1 MGRYINER
9 LVQIQALL
17 ERIDAALIVR
27 DPGTTRSAEAFDG
40 LRRQIAYAAKAR
52 RSHVSHLLAL
62 DESIRTGGNIDL
74 IAARLK
80 EYLKELGIERV
91 YDTSLSEAF
100 DIAGDR
106 SGDTEVVEP
115 AVIEREEDGR
125 VTVLRVGK
133 AIRTARP
140 EPESKPELVEVVSQE
155 ESVKPTEAQ
164 LQIEEPLQVHAKT
177 ELVESTAAT
186 AESEAELLGPQSR
199 SEESLQLGERKNRRS
214 SPRGMVV
221 LPLAIATVLLLFFGL
236 RSCNTSVDEPSRTP
250 TSLPET
256 TTTITE

>member
-1 MGRYINER
+1 MGRFINER

-17 ERIDAALIVR
+17 ERVDTALIVR
-27 DPGTTRSAEAFDG
+27 DPGSSRSAEAFDG

-62 DESIRTGGNIDL
+62 DDSIRTGGNVDL

-80 EYLKELGIERV
+80 EYLGELGIERI

-106 SGDTEVVEP
+106 SGEIEVIEP

-133 AIRTARP
+133 ALRTAQPEPKP
-140 EPESKPELVEVVSQE
+140 EPEFVEVVGQE
-155 ESVKPTEAQ
+155 APVETAEAPPPTEA
-164 LQIEEPLQVHAKT
+164 PLQVDVNVA
-177 ELVESTAAT
+177 LVDSTAAT

-199 SEESLQLGERKNRRS
+199 SEESPQLGERDNRRS
-214 SPRGMVV
+214 SPPGIVV
-221 LPLAIATVLLLFFGL
+221 VALAIATVLLLFIGL
-236 RSCNTSVDEPSRTP
+236 RSCNTSVDGPLETP

-256 TTTITE
+256 ATTTTE

>member
-1 MGRYINER
+1 MGRFINER

-17 ERIDAALIVR
+17 ERVDAALIVR
-27 DPGTTRSAEAFDG
+27 DPGTARSAEAFDG

-62 DESIRTGGNIDL
+62 DDSIRTGGNIDL

-80 EYLKELGIERV
+80 EYLIELGIERI

-106 SGDTEVVEP
+106 LGEIEVVEP

-133 AIRTARP
+133 ALRTAQP
-140 EPESKPELVEVVSQE
+140 EPKPEPELVEVVSQE
-155 ESVKPTEAQ
+155 ALVEPAEAPPPTEA
-164 LQIEEPLQVHAKT
+164 PLQVDVNVV
-177 ELVESTAAT
+177 LVDGTAAT
-186 AESEAELLGPQSR
+186 AESEAELLGPQSH
-199 SEESLQLGERKNRRS
+199 SGESPQLGEHDNRRS
-214 SPRGMVV
+214 SPPGIVV
-221 LPLAIATVLLLFFGL
+221 VAVAIATFLLLFIGL
-236 RSCNTSVDEPSRTP
+236 RSCNTSVDGPTETP

>member
-1 MGRYINER
+1 MGRYLNER

-52 RSHVSHLLAL
+52 RAHVSHLLAL
-62 DESIRTGGNIDL
+62 DDSIRTGGNVDL

-80 EYLKELGIERV
+80 EYLRELGIERIT
-91 YDTSLSEAF
+91 DTSLSDAF

-106 SGDTEVVEP
+106 TGEIEVVEP

-133 AIRTARP
+133 AIRNARP
-140 EPESKPELVEVVSQE
+140 ESEPALVQVVGQEAPLELAETQPATERPFQVEVE
-155 ESVKPTEAQ
+155 
-164 LQIEEPLQVHAKT
+164 I
-177 ELVESTAAT
+177 ELVESTAGI
-186 AESEAELLGPQSR
+186 AENEAEPLGTPSR
-199 SEESLQLGERKNRRS
+199 SEESPQLSERDNRRS
-214 SPRGMVV
+214 SPPGIVMVA
-221 LPLAIATVLLLFFGL
+221 LATATAVLLFIGL
-236 RSCNTSVDEPSRTP
+236 RSCNTDVDGPPETP

-256 TTTITE
+256 ATTVTE

>member
-80 EYLKELGIERV
+80 EYLRELGIERI

-106 SGDTEVVEP
+106 SGEIEVVEP

-133 AIRTARP
+133 AIRTVRP
-140 EPESKPELVEVVSQE
+140 EPEPELVEVVSQE
-155 ESVKPTEAQ
+155 APAEPVEAQ
-164 LQIEEPLQVHAKT
+164 PQTEEPLQVDAKT
-177 ELVESTAAT
+177 DLVERAVVKT
-186 AESEAELLGPQSR
+186 EREAEPLGPQSR
-199 SEESLQLGERKNRRS
+199 SEESPQLGERDNRRS
-214 SPRGMVV
+214 SPPGMVV
-221 LPLAIATVLLLFFGL
+221 VPLAIATALLLFIGL
-236 RSCNTSVDEPSRTP
+236 RSCNTSVDGPPNAP
-250 TSLPET
+250 TSLPVT